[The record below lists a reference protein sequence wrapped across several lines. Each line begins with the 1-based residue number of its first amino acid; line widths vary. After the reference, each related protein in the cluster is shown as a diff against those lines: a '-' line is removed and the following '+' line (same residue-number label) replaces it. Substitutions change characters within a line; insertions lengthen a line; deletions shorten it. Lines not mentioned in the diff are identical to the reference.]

1 LKAPSLR
8 VFFALWPDANARER
22 LAAAALDVAAQTK
35 GVAPPAANLHV
46 TLAFIGDVAPERIGA
61 LCGIGASVAASAAP
75 FVLALDC
82 AGTFRGTGIAWAG
95 ASWLPS
101 SLVELARDL
110 AAGCSRRAS
119 RSSNALSRRTSPL
132 HDGRGR
138 RRSPPSRADRLE
150 GHALRARCVGVRA
163 RRNALPGA
171 RGMAAWPVVR
181 QPLRRRISRL
191 LQRLDCAED
200 CCLDPRILVDVDVE
214 NSQIVRNVDVGNL
227 SLEPGAGVRGEPHPG
242 DW

>member
-1 LKAPSLR
+1 MPQPKPDADRLAPSLR

-95 ASWLPS
+95 ASSLPS
-101 SLVELARDL
+101 SLVELALDL
-110 AAGCSRRAS
+110 AAGLLAEGFPVEQRAFTPHVTLARRARTPS
-119 RSSNALSRRTSPL
+119 LARLPAPIAWKVTRFALDASES
-132 HDGRGR
+132 GRYGTR
-138 RRSPPSRADRLE
+138 YREL
-150 GHALRARCVGVRA
+150 
-163 RRNALPGA
+163 
-171 RGMAAWPVVR
+171 AAWPLGR
-181 QPLRRRISRL
+181 SSFNR
-191 LQRLDCAED
+191 
-200 CCLDPRILVDVDVE
+200 
-214 NSQIVRNVDVGNL
+214 
-227 SLEPGAGVRGEPHPG
+227 
-242 DW
+242 